1 MAEQTKQQKRPEHQ
15 NEQRAERRKLKD
27 GDQDWKTKCCVCGAV
42 PTVHPMG
49 LCGPCCF
56 GEAATAGGDW

>member
-1 MAEQTKQQKRPEHQ
+1 MAEQTKQPQRPEQQHDQ
-15 NEQRAERRKLKD
+15 YAERRKLKA

-42 PTVHPMG
+42 PTVHPLG

-56 GEAATAGGDW
+56 GESDTAGGEW